1 MKHKTGFTL
10 VEMLAVVIIIGILT
24 SVALPQYRRA
34 VKRAQIVEVEH
45 MLRVI
50 YDSSERLAAF
60 RGYKDYKAMAKAMAT
75 AGGTVTFDQLDMI
88 DTTKMPCELNSNKTT
103 MTCKGFSYYMVSD
116 DIVAEKSTKEGV
128 VMFRFYREDVPYLR
142 CIVDDNRESSP
153 KVCDSYGVEVMEGY
167 MDK

>member
-1 MKHKTGFTL
+1 MKYKTGFTL

-60 RGYKDYKAMAKAMAT
+60 RGYKDYKAMAA

-88 DTTKMPCELNSNKTT
+88 DTTKMPCELDSTKKT

-142 CIVDDNRESSP
+142 CIVDDNRESSL